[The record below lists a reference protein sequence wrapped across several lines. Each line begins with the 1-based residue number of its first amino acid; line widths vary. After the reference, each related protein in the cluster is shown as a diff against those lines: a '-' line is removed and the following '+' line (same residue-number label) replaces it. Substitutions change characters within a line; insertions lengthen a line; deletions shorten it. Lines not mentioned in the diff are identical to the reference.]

1 MKKIEGRYL
10 SEISDLINDLE
21 KCGYDLIN
29 YSDKP
34 KAFDNFVVYF
44 SNDKET
50 LKIIRERSQF
60 ILAGNKEDLVLNG
73 LWKAFDSMAEFRKAL
88 IAWIIKRK

>member
-1 MKKIEGRYL
+1 MITDLGKSGYL
-10 SEISDLINDLE
+10 LINT
-21 KCGYDLIN
+21 
-29 YSDKP
+29 SDKP

-50 LKIIRERSQF
+50 LKIIRDRQQF
-60 ILAGNKEDLVLNG
+60 ILAGNKEELESYG

-88 IAWIIKRK
+88 IAWINKRK